1 MMRPVF
7 TRNPEAMGNCQD
19 ATKKELRDAE
29 IALLRQKIVK
39 AKQRGDVQ
47 RLVSLKTYLYDRYKV
62 GSM

>member
-1 MMRPVF
+1 MRPTL

-29 IALLRQKIVK
+29 IALLRQKIVE

-47 RLVSLKTYLYDRYKV
+47 RLVRLKTYLYDRYRI
-62 GSM
+62 GSI